1 MLNDLSVGDK
11 ISRYELL
18 EQIGRGGMGV
28 VYRALDTRL
37 DREVAL
43 KFVLASMGEGQE
55 ARERFLREARAA
67 AALDHPN
74 VGAVYEI
81 DEVGSYMFIAMAFI
95 EGESLD
101 QIIKTRQ
108 LGVLEAID
116 LAIQVGEGLSAAHD
130 QGIIHRD
137 VKAANVIVTPRGRAV
152 VLDFGVARST
162 EHTPLTQTGGVIG
175 TTAYMCPEQ
184 FTGADYDHRC
194 DIWGLG
200 VLLYEMLTGALP
212 FVGRTQVAVMQAIL
226 NTAPRP
232 VGALRP
238 IDDMGV
244 EHILNRALAK
254 QPKRRYQTMGAFLAD
269 LRSVRAEARAAET
282 AGTATDPLSRHSPRA
297 PVAPPIEVLDRP
309 IRVLVVD
316 DEPDLELLVRQHF
329 RKQTRAGEL
338 EFSFAAGG
346 EQALETLGEEPHIGI
361 VLTDIRMPGMDG
373 LTLLG
378 HLAELDRALKAVVV
392 SAYGDLGNIRTA
404 MNRGAFDFVTKPID
418 FRDLETTI
426 AKAWAELLLL
436 REGREAQRRLSAV
449 QQELDVARRIQDA
462 MQPGPL
468 PDASVFD
475 VYAFKVP
482 APDVGG
488 DFHDFFALPGGRV
501 ALLVGEV
508 VGTGVAATM
517 LAVMTRTLIK
527 AIAPRSESP
536 AACLA
541 EVGRLLETEKLNA
554 LSVTAALVLVHGE
567 TGRVEYASTGH
578 VAPCLLSAAG
588 SPRPL
593 GGSPT
598 GGPGPARTDV
608 SEGAADLERGDGLLL
623 FTDGVVDTA
632 DPYHAVFT
640 RDRLEAV
647 LDDAREASAPELVR
661 AVIRELDEFAD
672 GAPQHADVTLL
683 ALRYAGV

>member
-1 MLNDLSVGDK
+1 MLNLAVGDT

-18 EQIGRGGMGV
+18 EKIGQGGMGV

-43 KFVLASMGEGQE
+43 KFVMSSMAEGED

-81 DEVGSYMFIAMAFI
+81 DEADSFMFIAMAFI

-101 QIIKTRQ
+101 HIIKTRS
-108 LGVLEAID
+108 LDVLEAVD
-116 LAIQVGEGLSAAHD
+116 LAIQIGEGLAAAHE

-137 VKAANVIVTPRGRAV
+137 VKTANVIVKPKGRAV
-152 VLDFGVARST
+152 VLDFGVART
-162 EHTPLTQTGGVIG
+162 TDYTPMTATGGVIG

-184 FTGADYDHRC
+184 FTGAEYDHRC

-200 VLLYEMLTGALP
+200 VVLYEMLTGALP
-212 FVGRTQVAVMQAIL
+212 FEGRTHLAVMQAIL
-226 NTAPRP
+226 NTAPHP
-232 VGALRP
+232 VGALRA
-238 IDDMGV
+238 IEDMGV

-254 QPKRRYQTMGAFLAD
+254 QPKRRYQTMSAFVAD
-269 LRSVRAEARAAET
+269 LRSVEEAARALEVAEES
-282 AGTATDPLSRHSPRA
+282 TDPLRRHSPRVVVPP
-297 PVAPPIEVLDRP
+297 PVEVLDRP
-309 IRVLVVD
+309 IRILVVD

-329 RKQTRAGEL
+329 RKQTRAGDL
-338 EFSFAAGG
+338 AFSFAGG
-346 EQALETLGEEPHIGI
+346 GTQALETLEAEPHIGI

-378 HLAELDRALKAVVV
+378 KMSELDRALKAVVV

-418 FRDLETTI
+418 FSDLETTI
-426 AKAWAELLLL
+426 AKAWSELILL

-462 MQPGPL
+462 MLPKSL
-468 PDASVFD
+468 PDRSDLD

-482 APDVGG
+482 AADVGG
-488 DFHDFFALPGGRV
+488 DFHDLFVLPDGRV

-517 LAVMTRTLIK
+517 LAVMARTLIK
-527 AIAPRSESP
+527 AIAPRSDSP
-536 AACLA
+536 VECLA
-541 EVGRLLETEKLNA
+541 EVGRLLEAERLNA
-554 LSVTAALVLVHGE
+554 LSVTAVLAYVDGE
-567 TGRVEYASTGH
+567 TGAVELANAGH
-578 VAPCLLSAAG
+578 VAPYLLSADEA
-588 SPRPL
+588 PEPL
-593 GGSPT
+593 GKSMSAALGQA
-598 GGPGPARTDV
+598 GGDFFAGTATLEPG
-608 SEGAADLERGDGLLL
+608 GGLFLY
-623 FTDGVVDTA
+623 TDGVADTVDS
-632 DPYHAVFT
+632 YHSVFS
-640 RDRLEAV
+640 RERLEAV
-647 LDDAREASAPELVR
+647 LAECRGESAPELVR
-661 AVIRELDEFAD
+661 SVIRELDEFAD
-672 GAPQHADVTLL
+672 GAPQHADVSVV
-683 ALRYAGV
+683 ALSYKGA